1 MSKPKK
7 SNEKSNLINP
17 ILSVSPE
24 YDAVKNFF
32 FSDIPQDRSNWLQ
45 EALDLN
51 PEISEFRDQV
61 DPLARAVKFGK
72 LYLPPDR
79 LVEQQALLSL
89 ILQHLRTLGLT
100 RTQSSL
106 HTEWGVP
113 FDVPAHL
120 SSSQLTLII
129 QRGIGHVEKFW
140 ELSKGL
146 PTQKEQEKKYNLD
159 QAISTV
165 IGGVPTILDSSHP
178 IESEEFM
185 DPQYIKYDI
194 QKNII
199 SEASFN
205 QLIYILTSD
214 TQMLIPELL
223 SAFCFTYKAFVTSE
237 AFFSKIRERFRMSV
251 KQDDKMAMER
261 SCNLLKQWYDMSKN
275 EIEQPIIAAMKN
287 FIEKEV
293 KPRAPHISI
302 DFDQVQSTANIS
314 LSEVDYS
321 KAHAVNIGN
330 CTALWTGN
338 FSLFDLPPD
347 EVARQV
353 TYRSSLKF
361 YAIQRSELFDG
372 AWENPRLMHRSPNVV
387 AMRSQMNTLSNWVSS
402 SIFNSA
408 TSDEKNQRI
417 SYFIQVARSLWEMQN
432 YYDIFTF
439 IGALNDPEIQMSKK
453 DSAFVKEVATKLDSS
468 NNQKAIRELNAHA
481 LTTKKPTLPCIT
493 NFLSDLA
500 RLSQSGIGGKGNL
513 LRLDMCMQLYEIIQT
528 MEKYKE
534 PKYCILPIIQVQD
547 KLDQLLLGNQS

>member
-1 MSKPKK
+1 MSNQSVAKTDIKM
-7 SNEKSNLINP
+7 SNPVLP
-17 ILSVSPE
+17 VSPE
-24 YDAVKNFF
+24 YDSVKNYF
-32 FSDIPQDRSNWLQ
+32 FSDVQEDRSHWLQ
-45 EALDLN
+45 EALDSN
-51 PEISEFRDQV
+51 PELAEFREHV
-61 DPLARAVKFGK
+61 NPLSRAVKFGK
-72 LYLPPDR
+72 LFLPPDR
-79 LVEQQALLSL
+79 LIEQQTLLSL
-89 ILQHLRTLGLT
+89 IIQHLRTLGLT

-120 SSSQLTLII
+120 STSQLALII
-129 QRGIGHVEKFW
+129 QRGVGHVEQFW

-165 IGGVPTILDSSHP
+165 IGGVPNILDSSHP

-223 SAFCFTYKAFVTSE
+223 AAFCFTYKAFISSE

-251 KQDDKMAMER
+251 KLDDKMAMER
-261 SCNLLKQWYDMSKN
+261 SCNLLKQWYDTSKS
-275 EIEQPIIAAMKN
+275 EIEPPIIAAMKN
-287 FIEKEV
+287 FVEKEV
-293 KPRAPHISI
+293 KPLAPHISI
-302 DFDQVQSTANIS
+302 DFDQNSSSVSITPEI
-314 LSEVDYS
+314 DYS
-321 KAHAVNIGN
+321 KALPVNIGN
-330 CTALWTGN
+330 CTNLWTGN
-338 FSLFDLPPD
+338 FTLFDLPPD

-353 TYRSSLKF
+353 TYRSSLRF

-387 AMRSQMNTLSNWVSS
+387 AMRSQMNTLSSWVSS
-402 SIFNSA
+402 SIFMSINPE
-408 TSDEKNQRI
+408 EKNQRI
-417 SYFIQVARSLWEMQN
+417 AYFIQVARSLWELQN
-432 YYDIFTF
+432 YYDVFTF
-439 IGALNDPEIQMSKK
+439 IGALNDPELQMSKK
-453 DSAFVKEVATKLDSS
+453 DATFVKEVSTKLDSS
-468 NNQKAIRELNAHA
+468 NNQKAIRELNAYA

-500 RLSQSGIGGKGNL
+500 RLFQSGIDGKGNL

-528 MEKYKE
+528 IEKYKE
-534 PKYCILPIIQVQD
+534 SKYCILPITQVQD
-547 KLDQLLLGNQS
+547 KLEDLLINQN

>member
-1 MSKPKK
+1 MSKKDEP
-7 SNEKSNLINP
+7 SENSFSTSP
-17 ILSVSPE
+17 ILTVSPE
-24 YDAVKNFF
+24 YDAIKKIF
-32 FSDIPQDRSNWLQ
+32 FSDVEQDRSSWLQ
-45 EALDLN
+45 EALDQN

-61 DPLARAVKFGK
+61 DPIARAVKFGK
-72 LYLPPDR
+72 LFLPPDR
-79 LVEQQALLSL
+79 LVEQKTLLSL
-89 ILQHLRTLGLT
+89 IIQHLRALGLT

-106 HTEWGVP
+106 HTEFGVP
-113 FDVPAHL
+113 LDVPAHL
-120 SSSQLTLII
+120 SFSQLTLII
-129 QRGIGHVEKFW
+129 QRGIWHTEKFW

-146 PTQKEQEKKYNLD
+146 PTQKEEEKKYNLD

-223 SAFCFTYKAFVTSE
+223 SAFCFTYKAFITSE
-237 AFFSKIRERFRMSV
+237 AFFSKIRERFRMAV
-251 KQDDKMAMER
+251 KLDDKMAMER
-261 SCNLLKQWYDMSKN
+261 SCNLLKQWYDISKS

-287 FIEKEV
+287 FVEKEV

-302 DFDQVQSTANIS
+302 DFDQSTSSTNFS
-314 LSEVDYS
+314 LSDIDYS
-321 KAHAVNIGN
+321 KAPPVNIGN
-330 CTALWTGN
+330 CTTLWTGN
-338 FSLFDLPPD
+338 FTLFDLPPD

-387 AMRSQMNTLSNWVSS
+387 AMRSQMNTLSNWVLS
-402 SIFNSA
+402 SIFNSTTA
-408 TSDEKNQRI
+408 EEKNQKI
-417 SYFIQVARSLWEMQN
+417 AYFIQVSRSLWEIQN
-432 YYDIFTF
+432 YYDVFTF
-439 IGALNDPEIQMSKK
+439 IGALNDTEIQMSKK
-453 DSAFVKEVATKLDSS
+453 DAAFVKEVSTKLDSS
-468 NNQKAIRELNAHA
+468 NNQKAIRELNANA

-534 PKYCILPIIQVQD
+534 HKYCILPIIQIQV
-547 KLDQLLLGNQS
+547 KLDQFLLTNQI

>member
-1 MSKPKK
+1 MSKKDEP
-7 SNEKSNLINP
+7 SENSFSTSP
-17 ILSVSPE
+17 ILTVSPE
-24 YDAVKNFF
+24 YDAIKKIF
-32 FSDIPQDRSNWLQ
+32 FSDVEQDRSSWLQ
-45 EALDLN
+45 EALDQN

-61 DPLARAVKFGK
+61 DPIARAVKFGK
-72 LYLPPDR
+72 LFLPPDR
-79 LVEQQALLSL
+79 LVEQKTLLSL
-89 ILQHLRTLGLT
+89 IIQHLRALGLT

-106 HTEWGVP
+106 HTEFGVP
-113 FDVPAHL
+113 LDVPAHL
-120 SSSQLTLII
+120 SFSQLTLII
-129 QRGIGHVEKFW
+129 QRGIWHTEKFW

-146 PTQKEQEKKYNLD
+146 PTQKEEEKKYNLD

-223 SAFCFTYKAFVTSE
+223 SAFCFTYKAFITSE
-237 AFFSKIRERFRMSV
+237 AFFSKIRERFRMAV
-251 KQDDKMAMER
+251 KLDDKMAMER
-261 SCNLLKQWYDMSKN
+261 SCNLLKQWYDISKS

-287 FIEKEV
+287 FVEKEV

-302 DFDQVQSTANIS
+302 DFDQSTSSTNFS
-314 LSEVDYS
+314 LSDIDYS
-321 KAHAVNIGN
+321 KAPPVNIGN
-330 CTALWTGN
+330 CTTLWTGN
-338 FSLFDLPPD
+338 FTLFDLPPD

-387 AMRSQMNTLSNWVSS
+387 AMRSQMNTLSNWVLS
-402 SIFNSA
+402 SIFNSTTA
-408 TSDEKNQRI
+408 EEKNQKI
-417 SYFIQVARSLWEMQN
+417 AYFIQVSRSLWEMQN
-432 YYDIFTF
+432 YYDVFTF
-439 IGALNDPEIQMSKK
+439 IGALNDTEIQMSKK
-453 DSAFVKEVATKLDSS
+453 DAAFVKEVSTKLDSS
-468 NNQKAIRELNAHA
+468 NNQKAIRELNANA

-534 PKYCILPIIQVQD
+534 HKYCILPIIQIQV
-547 KLDQLLLGNQS
+547 KLDQFLLTNQI